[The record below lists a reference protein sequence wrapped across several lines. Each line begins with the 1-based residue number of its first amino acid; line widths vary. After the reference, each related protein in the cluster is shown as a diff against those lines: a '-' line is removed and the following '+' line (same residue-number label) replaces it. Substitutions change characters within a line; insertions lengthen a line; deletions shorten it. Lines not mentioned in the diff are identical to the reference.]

1 MAAVTICSDF
11 GAPKIKVYHC
21 FDCFLI
27 YFYYYYYFFF
37 ALRCERLVKRKFGG
51 RIRNSVFGNVKYK
64 ILIKKAAG
72 YVNLELEGTVQD
84 GKTFAYMWYL
94 KTKQWAC

>member
-1 MAAVTICSDF
+1 M
-11 GAPKIKVYHC
+11 
-21 FDCFLI
+21 
-27 YFYYYYYFFF
+27 
-37 ALRCERLVKRKFGG
+37 KRKFGG